1 MTNAQTWL
9 DENIPLNQRNNIRE
23 LLIDNISQ
31 QERNERDNE
40 LGLRSRTANEYYL
53 TTPLTGEL
61 NLSTFPHLKRLKV
74 EHQSLTRLVLADCHS
89 LESLEANDNLLR
101 EVVFP
106 TQTQALESVYLTNN
120 DLSAR
125 NLYCFS
131 HFPNLRVLF
140 LGTDDKD
147 RIRQGIYNRWN
158 GSLMYLLTL
167 TKLEELDIN
176 ATDID
181 DGLRC
186 LATKGLNYFTFG
198 SQGRTEAGVNQIK
211 NIFKNDFRLKEGEDA
226 EEWIEE
232 WAADDDFDNN
242 SYKIRHIRGWQER
255 QITAWVVEVP

>member
-1 MTNAQTWL
+1 MEQAMAQQQSQKQQSSK
-9 DENIPLNQRNNIRE
+9 NPNNIRE

-61 NLSTFPHLKRLKV
+61 NLSTFPHLKKLKV
-74 EHQSLTRLVLADCHS
+74 GHQSLTRLVLADCHS
-89 LESLEANDNLLR
+89 LESLEASDNLLR

-106 TQTQALESVYLTNN
+106 TQTQALERVCLTNN
-120 DLSAR
+120 DLSDR

-131 HFPNLRVLF
+131 HFPNLLVLH

-147 RIRQGIYNRWN
+147 RIRQ
-158 GSLMYLLTL
+158 
-167 TKLEELDIN
+167 DIN
-176 ATDID
+176 ATDIN
-181 DGLRC
+181 DGLRY

-211 NIFKNDFRLKEGEDA
+211 NIFKNDFG
-226 EEWIEE
+226 
-232 WAADDDFDNN
+232 
-242 SYKIRHIRGWQER
+242 
-255 QITAWVVEVP
+255 QITARVVEVPYRESRGVSEEQLTILRERYKEEKEIIRTLNKLRQQRNQLEGPNNAEKVREVREEIA